1 MRIDSYMAVNQ
12 VYGPNGVKR
21 SPYAQSASSVRDSV
35 EISDF
40 GNAYQVAKAAAKAQ
54 EPVREDRVAEIKE
67 QIANGTYNIPMSA
80 VAEKMAEK
88 LFA

>member
-1 MRIDSYMAVNQ
+1 MDGLMLLDN
-12 VYGPNGVKR
+12 
-21 SPYAQSASSVRDSV
+21 
-35 EISDF
+35 
-40 GNAYQVAKAAAKAQ
+40 AAKTANAANAAQGQ